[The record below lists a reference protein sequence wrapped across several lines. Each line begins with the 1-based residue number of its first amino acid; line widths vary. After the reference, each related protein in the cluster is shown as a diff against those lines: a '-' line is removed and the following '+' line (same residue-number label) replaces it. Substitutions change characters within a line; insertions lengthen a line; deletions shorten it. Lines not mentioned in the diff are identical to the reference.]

1 MVSLFGLLFV
11 ILLVPTWSNAYKMV
25 LFVPDMANSQVLFNA
40 RVAETLAKAG
50 NDVTMVMILPY
61 NDRDSSD
68 VKIMKE
74 VKIHRINA
82 SFGLTREFLEEQ
94 QQKVIFKDLTIWD
107 PRLRANMDR
116 MTTFLTEVCRKVVEN
131 KEFLEW
137 LTAQKF
143 DLAFSHIYDVCHIG
157 LIHYAKIPSWI
168 WLNSGNL
175 MDFVAHH
182 MGVPRIPS
190 YNPPTIMESTD
201 QMNFVERTKSFIGHA
216 ILPGMWK

>member
-11 ILLVPTWSNAYKMV
+11 IFLVPTWSNAYKMV

-94 QQKVIFKDLTIWD
+94 QQKVIFK
-107 PRLRANMDR
+107 
-116 MTTFLTEVCRKVVEN
+116 N

-190 YNPPTIMESTD
+190 YN
-201 QMNFVERTKSFIGHA
+201 
-216 ILPGMWK
+216 